1 MDADLRVMPR
11 RIEAFPLRF
20 RRPTPR
26 KTPFGYQYGPQTV
39 LVRITDDNG
48 AVGWGEAWGTFPSG
62 VGVEH
67 RAALITTVL
76 APLFV
81 NNAYESPSA
90 AFKSLTAA
98 TRLLVNHSGE
108 PGPIG
113 QAIAGLD
120 IALWD
125 LVARRAGLPLW
136 RLLGGPHGRVPAYA
150 SGLDPDQVEDAL
162 PAIRSAGYRA
172 FKVRLWGGDA
182 PHAETLRRIEAQATG
197 LRMFADAN
205 QSWSPEQAVRQV
217 ESFEGIGLEWLE
229 EAIPADAT
237 ENEWRAVAAASQV
250 PLAGGENIRGS
261 AAAFVRA
268 MTHGGLTVIQ
278 PDMCKWG
285 GFSGCLPLA
294 KDIIA
299 AGKRY
304 FPHYLGGGVGFLASA
319 HLLAAAGGDGL
330 LERDFHPNPLRDQ
343 LVEAPPVVAGMIDL
357 PDTPGWGA
365 EPSAAA
371 LQEYRA
377 A

>member
-1 MDADLRVMPR
+1 M
-11 RIEAFPLRF
+11 
-20 RRPTPR
+20 
-26 KTPFGYQYGPQTV
+26 K
-39 LVRITDDNG
+39 
-48 AVGWGEAWGTFPSG
+48 
-62 VGVEH
+62 
-67 RAALITTVL
+67 
-76 APLFV
+76 
-81 NNAYESPSA
+81 
-90 AFKSLTAA
+90 
-98 TRLLVNHSGE
+98 
-108 PGPIG
+108 
-113 QAIAGLD
+113 
-120 IALWD
+120 
-125 LVARRAGLPLW
+125 
-136 RLLGGPHGRVPAYA
+136 
-150 SGLDPDQVEDAL
+150 
-162 PAIRSAGYRA
+162 
-172 FKVRLWGGDA
+172 
-182 PHAETLRRIEAQATG
+182 
-197 LRMFADAN
+197 
-205 QSWSPEQAVRQV
+205 
-217 ESFEGIGLEWLE
+217 SFEGIGLEWLE

-237 ENEWRAVAAASQV
+237 EDEWRAVAAASPV